1 MSLDL
6 AFTVARSG
14 LRLLERQMAR
24 TSDDIANAG
33 TAGHTRKVLDGKAM
47 SAVGTG
53 IGVRSQPVARD
64 VDLALIA
71 AQDRARGDVAASTLR
86 EDLLRG
92 VESAHGAPEDGDSI
106 GGLVAGLQDAIVS
119 LREAPAD
126 AIRRSAVVTA
136 AGSMAERLN
145 TVSAAIGEARQQA
158 QDSMRAEVASL
169 NGNLSIIAGLNDAIR
184 REIGAGRSTADL
196 EDQRDAVIGTVSES
210 LDLTVIRHSTGAV
223 TLVARGGMTLPL
235 EKGSTPF
242 SLDDAT
248 VGSGAW
254 HGAGGTLPGVML
266 EGIDVTR
273 RLAGGR
279 LGAAATLRDA
289 TLPRMQAEVDI
300 AASQLAYR
308 MEAQGL
314 RLFTDAAGTVPDV
327 TQPYAGGAMVGF
339 ASAIRVN
346 PDVVADPALVRDG
359 THAVVAV
366 PGGPTDFT
374 PNAATGPAGFATLLD
389 RLLDFSFGAE
399 LAAGTP
405 QPGFATGGLGPD
417 GTLSSP
423 LSGLR
428 TLEDYGSALVAEQS
442 GSRAAATAT
451 KERAEGLRD
460 VLSSRLQ
467 ERSGVDVDKEV
478 ASMVQLQTA
487 YGVNARVISTVQAMW
502 DALFN
507 AVR

>member
-24 TSDDIANAG
+24 TSNDIANAG
-33 TAGHTRKVLDGKAM
+33 VEGHTRKVLDGRAM
-47 SAVGTG
+47 TAAGTG

-71 AQDRARGDVAASTLR
+71 AHDRARGDVAAGALR
-86 EDLLRG
+86 EELLRG
-92 VESAHGAPEDGDSI
+92 VEAAHGSPADGDSI
-106 GGLVAGLQDAIVS
+106 GGLVGGLRDAIVA
-119 LREAPAD
+119 LREAPGD
-126 AIRRSAVVTA
+126 AIRRGDVVA
-136 AGSMAERLN
+136 AAEDLAARMN
-145 TVSAAIGEARQQA
+145 SVSAAIGEARQQA
-158 QDSMRAEVASL
+158 QDAMRAEVDSINASL
-169 NGNLSIIAGLNDAIR
+169 SAIAGLNDAIR
-184 REIGAGRSTADL
+184 QEKAASRSTAEL
-196 EDQRDAVIGTVSES
+196 EDQRDLLIGQVAES
-210 LDLTVIRHSTGAV
+210 LDITVIRRSNGEV
-223 TLVARGGMTLPL
+223 TLVARGGISLPL
-235 EKGSTPF
+235 EEGATPF

-254 HGAGGTLPGVML
+254 HGNGGTLPGVML
-266 EGIDVTR
+266 DGIDVTA

-279 LGAAATLRDA
+279 LGAAVALRDA
-289 TLPRMQAEVDI
+289 TLPRMQAEVDV

-314 RLFTDAAGTVPDV
+314 RLFTDDAGTVPDV
-327 TQPYAGGAMVGF
+327 TQPYAGSAMVGF
-339 ASAIRVN
+339 AGAIRVN

-359 THAVVAV
+359 THAVVAA

-374 PNAATGPAGFATLLD
+374 PNPATGPAGFSTLLD

-399 LAAGTP
+399 QAAGTP
-405 QPGFATGGLGPD
+405 QPGFASGGLGPD

-428 TLEDYGSALVAEQS
+428 TLEEYGSALVAEQA
-442 GSRAAATAT
+442 GTRAAATAT

-460 VLSSRLQ
+460 VLSSRFQ

-487 YGVNARVISTVQAMW
+487 YGVNARVVSTIQAMW
-502 DALFN
+502 DALFG

>member
-1 MSLDL
+1 MGLDL

-14 LRLLERQMAR
+14 LRLLEKQMAR
-24 TSDDIANAG
+24 ASNDIANAG
-33 TAGHTRKVLDGKAM
+33 VAGHTRKVLEGTTMTA
-47 SAVGTG
+47 AGTG
-53 IGVRSQPVARD
+53 IGVKSQPAARD

-71 AQDRARGDVAASTLR
+71 AQDRAKGNVAAGALR

-92 VESAHGAPEDGDSI
+92 VEAAHGSPENGDSI
-106 GGLVAGLQDAIVS
+106 GGLMGGLRDAIVA

-126 AIRRSAVVTA
+126 AIRRGDVVSAAEDLA
-136 AGSMAERLN
+136 ARLN
-145 TVSAAIGEARQQA
+145 GVSAAIGEARQQA
-158 QDSMRAEVASL
+158 QDAMRTEVAPL
-169 NGNLSIIAGLNDAIR
+169 NANLSAIAGLNEAIR
-184 REIGAGRSTADL
+184 QEAAAARSTAEL
-196 EDQRDAVIGTVSES
+196 EDQRDGLIGAVAES
-210 LDLTVIRHSTGAV
+210 IDITVIRRSTGEV
-223 TLVARGGMTLPL
+223 TLIARGGITLPL
-235 EKGSTPF
+235 DEGSQPF

-254 HGAGGTLPGVML
+254 HGNGGTLPGVML

-279 LGAAATLRDA
+279 LGAAAELRDA
-289 TLPRMQAEVDI
+289 TLPRMQAEADV

-314 RLFTDAAGTVPDV
+314 RLFTDDAGTVPDV
-327 TQPYAGGAMVGF
+327 TQPYAGSAMVGF
-339 ASAIRVN
+339 AGAIRVN
-346 PDVVADPALVRDG
+346 PDVVADPSLVRDG
-359 THAVVAV
+359 THAVAAA
-366 PGGPTDFT
+366 PGGPTAFT
-374 PNAATGPAGFATLLD
+374 PNTATGPAGFSTLLD

-399 LAAGTP
+399 LAAGVA

-428 TLEDYGSALVAEQS
+428 TLEEYGSALVAEQA
-442 GSRAAATAT
+442 GTRAAATAT

-460 VLSSRLQ
+460 VLGSRLQ

-478 ASMVQLQTA
+478 AAMVQLQTA
-487 YGVNARVISTVQAMW
+487 YGVNARVISTIQAMW
-502 DALFN
+502 DALFG